1 MPASTRSPNRLIA
14 KDAGGVGSKQ
24 QKVAKV
30 FDLSFTYL
38 EETMGKISFR
48 KSHSIL
54 TSVFYA
60 LTIVVGFF
68 FYQGAI
74 PASAQT
80 IVDDWFKVQAPNLP
94 N

>member
-68 FYQGAI
+68 YI
-74 PASAQT
+74 
-80 IVDDWFKVQAPNLP
+80 KAPFQHLRKRLSMIGPKCRRQNLP